1 LRRWWGNDRDF
12 GATTDFAHH
21 NTADDV
27 VTNDHDDDIGVSLQQ
42 YLVHVNDSVS
52 GRDLG
57 FAQ

>member
-21 NTADDV
+21 NTAVNVATD
-27 VTNDHDDDIGVSLQQ
+27 DHDDIDDSLQQ
-42 YLVHVNDSVS
+42 YLVHVNDSVTR
-52 GRDLG
+52 RDLG